1 MTGPSPRQQAGY
13 LKRLLRRGEI
23 EVVDPS
29 SGRPVPALVSLSGRT
44 IRIIPSPERLFDSVG
59 TEGGDESRWQLL
71 FGRLR
76 ESVTLV
82 EAEELIRAVEY
93 ERRSKR

>member
-23 EVVDPS
+23 EIVDPS

-44 IRIIPSPERLFDSVG
+44 IRIIPSPERLFNTAR
-59 TEGGDESRWQLL
+59 TEGRHESRWQRL

-76 ESVTLV
+76 ESVTLE
-82 EAEELIRAVEY
+82 EAEELIRAVAY
-93 ERRSKR
+93 ERRNKR

>member
-1 MTGPSPRQQAGY
+1 MTGPSPRQHAVF

-23 EVVDPS
+23 EIVDPS

-44 IRIIPSPERLFDSVG
+44 IRIIPSPERLFNTAR
-59 TEGGDESRWQLL
+59 TEGRHESRWQLL
-71 FGRLR
+71 FARLR
-76 ESVTLV
+76 ESVTLE

-93 ERRSKR
+93 ERPSKR